1 MRRRFEALLL
11 RLAARVLD
19 RNVQRSAV
27 VSRRDNNWLFEA
39 VYELRSIARR
49 IESGYDN

>member
-1 MRRRFEALLL
+1 MRRRVEAILL

-27 VSRRDNNWLFEA
+27 VSRQDNNWLFEA
-39 VYELRSIARR
+39 VYELRAIAHR
-49 IESGYDN
+49 IEQRYE